1 MDFLNLSENTEL
13 RAKVQLLRAYVQTK
27 NNLGFQI
34 SQLKIRNSY
43 RQSNTDFRD
52 FKDMGNIGKLLHK
65 KLQDVKS
72 IHLALKSPNVQKHS
86 YASVNKLLE
95 VILSSEGNMK
105 DIDNI
110 LSETMTSEN
119 YLELLREKYI
129 QVKEIAN
136 AESEQ
141 YNLNRVEL
149 EKKAEKMKY
158 LRTLEEEISEIRSEV
173 ENLNKENQMLKKKEQ
188 MINNNKCRS
197 VEKVKCFKHL
207 SESALK
213 LRSKLLFREELQR
226 NIRNAELELEYHFE
240 KVNKEKQRMQ
250 GLDLESE
257 ENMKYA
263 AKYELDLYELRR
275 EGKRQEMKMDNLYQI
290 RDELIE
296 QCKIEADKKIPCMPV
311 ENNEESLTISLTGLF
326 SGFNEMKREKDSLIA
341 ENNKLKQ
348 KISSLFG
355 AKV

>member
-1 MDFLNLSENTEL
+1 MDYLNFSENAEL

-27 NNLGFQI
+27 NNLGYQI

-52 FKDMGNIGKLLHK
+52 FKDMGNLAKLLQK

-72 IHLALKSPNVQKHS
+72 IHLSLKSPNAQKHS
-86 YASVNKLLE
+86 YSSMNKLLQ

-110 LSETMTSEN
+110 LNETMTSEN

-129 QVKEIAN
+129 QIKEILSAGI
-136 AESEQ
+136 EQ
-141 YNLNRVEL
+141 YNLNGAEL

-158 LRTLEEEISEIRSEV
+158 LRTIEEEIAEIRSEV
-173 ENLNKENQMLKKKEQ
+173 ENLNKENQMLKKKDQ
-188 MINNNKCRS
+188 MINSNKRRS
-197 VEKVKCFKHL
+197 VDKVKCFRQM
-207 SESALK
+207 SEGALK

-226 NIRNAELELEYHFE
+226 NIRNAELEREYHFDKVSRE
-240 KVNKEKQRMQ
+240 KKRMQ
-250 GLDLESE
+250 GLELESE
-257 ENMKYA
+257 ENTKYA
-263 AKYELDLYELRR
+263 EKYELDLYEIRR
-275 EGKRQEMKMDNLYQI
+275 EGKRQEMKLDHLYKI
-290 RDELIE
+290 RDELVE
-296 QCKIEADKKIPCMPV
+296 QGKIEADKQALPKPM
-311 ENNEESLTISLTGLF
+311 ENNEESITISLTGLF

-341 ENNKLKQ
+341 ENNKLKE

-355 AKV
+355 TKV